1 MTDDGELETIGI
13 AWGTHDAPVEVRF
26 PTGRASEGTATF
38 TYADAGT
45 YRITVSAT
53 DARGRRGSDFVMTTV
68 EP

>member
-1 MTDDGELETIGI
+1 VGDPRR
-13 AWGTHDAPVEVRF
+13 PVEVRF